1 MLLYGYLLM
10 ASDALMILSGAM
22 MFWFSPRLRRNWVF
36 GYGSPRSMVNDET
49 WQAANRFAGLMLSL
63 LALIAMSFHVTLL
76 NLIVNDDKAQA
87 LAVAMVL
94 SLPFVVM
101 YLTEKYLARSFKC

>member
-1 MLLYGYLLM
+1 
-10 ASDALMILSGAM
+10 
-22 MFWFSPRLRRNWVF
+22 
-36 GYGSPRSMVNDET
+36 
-49 WQAANRFAGLMLSL
+49 MLSL

-76 NLIVNDDKAQA
+76 HLIVNDGKIQA

-101 YLTEKYLARSFKC
+101 YLTEKYLARMFRS